1 MRRELAQGELSALTT
16 RDLDA
21 INHYLSERAK
31 ARQSSRQQVANR
43 VRERV
48 LRDEKNETLKDE
60 VLKDEVLKDKVLKD
74 KVLKD
79 RVPATGGQR
88 TYTEQEILA
97 EFGLD

>member
-21 INHYLSERAK
+21 INHYLTERAR
-31 ARQSSRQQVANR
+31 ARQTARQRVANR
-43 VRERV
+43 ALKERV
-48 LRDEKNETLKDE
+48 VRDKILKN
-60 VLKDEVLKDKVLKD
+60 KVD
-74 KVLKD
+74 
-79 RVPATGGQR
+79 ATGAQR

>member
-1 MRRELAQGELSALTT
+1 MRRELAEGELSALTT

-31 ARQSSRQQVANR
+31 ARQSARQQVANR

-48 LRDEKNETLKDE
+48 LRDE
-60 VLKDEVLKDKVLKD
+60 
-74 KVLKD
+74 LKD
-79 RVPATGGQR
+79 RVFTTGGQR

-97 EFGLD
+97 EFSLD